1 MAMSPL
7 SGYQMWRSGQAK
19 TRHKVKNWAARV
31 LTKQA
36 QKVQKH
42 LIERWRIL
50 RGDQVMVV
58 AGKDKGQVGT
68 VSKVY
73 RKENRLLVE
82 GLNLVK
88 KHVKRSGENPGG
100 IITMEAP
107 IHYSNVNLV
116 DPVTGAAVRARTR
129 FLDDGTKVR
138 VTRGRLASGAIVPK
152 PDIAMQRRRPRNT
165 KVGSRDTSWQETL
178 KNTYAPGPAS
188 GAGGFF

>member
-1 MAMSPL
+1 MRWSSIAMSPL
-7 SGYQMWRSGQAK
+7 SGYQMWRAGQAK

-88 KHVKRSGENPGG
+88 KHVK
-100 IITMEAP
+100 
-107 IHYSNVNLV
+107 
-116 DPVTGAAVRARTR
+116 
-129 FLDDGTKVR
+129 
-138 VTRGRLASGAIVPK
+138 
-152 PDIAMQRRRPRNT
+152 
-165 KVGSRDTSWQETL
+165 
-178 KNTYAPGPAS
+178 
-188 GAGGFF
+188 